1 MMQLKEGIQNRKSI
15 RGYLDKP
22 VSQETIQDVLKLA
35 TRAVSALNQQPWGI
49 TVVTG
54 EPLDKIR
61 KINMDDL
68 EKRVPFDVP
77 EPQYEGEYRNRRVA
91 VAKQLFQAMDIKRE
105 DKERRNWWLARG
117 FRFFDAP
124 VMLLLTAD
132 IVIDPAVSHL
142 DIGCLVQNICLAA
155 MEFGLGTC
163 VQTQTVMLQRGL
175 REVLQLPENR
185 RPVVGIAMGYPDPE
199 FPANHVVSTREEL
212 DKITNWIGF

>member
-1 MMQLKEGIQNRKSI
+1 MQLKEGIQNRESI
-15 RGYLDKP
+15 RGYPDKP
-22 VSQETIQDVLKLA
+22 VSQETIQEVLKLA

-61 KINMDDL
+61 KINMEDL

-77 EPQYEGEYRNRRVA
+77 EPQYEGEYRSRRVE

-124 VMLLLTAD
+124 VMLLLTTD

-142 DIGCLVQNICLAA
+142 DIGCLAQNICLAA

-175 REVLQLPENR
+175 REVLQLPGNR

-212 DKITNWIGF
+212 DKITDWIGF

>member
-77 EPQYEGEYRNRRVA
+77 EPQYEGEYKSE
-91 VAKQLFQAMDIKRE
+91 AKR
-105 DKERRNWWLARG
+105 
-117 FRFFDAP
+117 
-124 VMLLLTAD
+124 
-132 IVIDPAVSHL
+132 S
-142 DIGCLVQNICLAA
+142 
-155 MEFGLGTC
+155 
-163 VQTQTVMLQRGL
+163 
-175 REVLQLPENR
+175 
-185 RPVVGIAMGYPDPE
+185 
-199 FPANHVVSTREEL
+199 
-212 DKITNWIGF
+212 

>member
-1 MMQLKEGIQNRKSI
+1 MMQLKEGIQNRESI
-15 RGYLDKP
+15 RGYPDKP
-22 VSQETIQDVLKLA
+22 VSQETIQEVLKLA

-61 KINMDDL
+61 KINMEDL
-68 EKRVPFDVP
+68 ERRVPFDVP
-77 EPQYEGEYRNRRVA
+77 EPQYEGEYRSRRVE

-142 DIGCLVQNICLAA
+142 DIGCLAQNICLAA

-175 REVLQLPENR
+175 REVLQLPENQ